1 MSYSTIIAGLL
12 ISFLMLEISG
22 IYPGGIIVPCY
33 LSYYIASEPL
43 RVLSTFVAAGL
54 TLVCYRAVS
63 GHLLIFGRRKY
74 VFMLS
79 VAAVLAMV
87 SGMLLPR
94 SGLESDFRIIGIIVP
109 GLIAYNAERQ
119 GAVRTAAAT
128 IIASVIA
135 YLGSFAVNVLLRG

>member
-43 RVLSTFVAAGL
+43 RVLSTFMAAGL

-79 VAAVLAMV
+79 VAGSSCGLYPMNDMAMMSPRFASNV
-87 SGMLLPR
+87 NLP
-94 SGLESDFRIIGIIVP
+94 S
-109 GLIAYNAERQ
+109 
-119 GAVRTAAAT
+119 
-128 IIASVIA
+128 
-135 YLGSFAVNVLLRG
+135 